1 MFLYNIYLVTWFVFF
16 ESLLLTI
23 LSLISLLISIAYF
36 TLAERK
42 FIASV
47 QRRCGPN
54 IVGFWGL
61 LQPLADGLKLV
72 LKEIIIPNSSNQG
85 LFIIA
90 PLLTLILSFSGW
102 VVIPNSFDSYIVD
115 LTLSL
120 MFILLISALGVYGIL
135 FAGWA
140 SNSKYAVL
148 GGLRSISQMI
158 SYEVSI
164 SLIILPVILMSGS
177 LNLID
182 IVYVQFK
189 SVWFILPLLPLG
201 IIFLISILAETNRTP
216 FDLPEAEA
224 ELVAGYNVEYSSIIF
239 AMFFLGEY
247 SNILLMSSLFVIL

>member
-1 MFLYNIYLVTWFVFF
+1 MFLYNFYLVTWFVFF

-102 VVIPNSFDSYIVD
+102 VVIPNSFDSYIID

-120 MFILLISALGVYGIL
+120 MFILLIRCKFLEYNKS
-135 FAGWA
+135 
-140 SNSKYAVL
+140 SSETS
-148 GGLRSISQMI
+148 SISSIKTSIEDRKLTEGQKQDKSEIMLRKRIKDIWDKKLQMKI
-158 SYEVSI
+158 
-164 SLIILPVILMSGS
+164 
-177 LNLID
+177 
-182 IVYVQFK
+182 K
-189 SVWFILPLLPLG
+189 
-201 IIFLISILAETNRTP
+201 
-216 FDLPEAEA
+216 
-224 ELVAGYNVEYSSIIF
+224 
-239 AMFFLGEY
+239 
-247 SNILLMSSLFVIL
+247 